1 MNKNNKNFFD
11 KISSLFSYQ
20 STFENRSYE
29 LEHIDTG
36 DYTAAEYEGCLAE
49 LRLIN
54 RWLGDG
60 RALHRGVLKQIKG
73 DDLRKFSLLDIG
85 AGSGELL
92 REAGRWAMKKKFN
105 ARLCGLELNARSV
118 QAMKEESAAFSNIE
132 AVRGD
137 AFKLPFADKSFDYAM
152 CSLFAHHFREN
163 EIVRLLSEFARVA
176 RRSVFIIDLHRHPI
190 AYFFY
195 TTLGKIVLHNRLVRE
210 DGALSI
216 LRGFKTG
223 DFEQLARDAKLKNF
237 TVERSFPFRLTLT
250 ARLAETES

>member
-1 MNKNNKNFFD
+1 MNKNNKNFFH
-11 KISSLFSYQ
+11 KISSFFSYQ

-36 DYTAAEYEGCLAE
+36 NYTASEYEGCLAE

-54 RWLGDG
+54 RWLGDK
-60 RALHRGVLKQIKG
+60 RALYRGVLKQIEEEN
-73 DDLRKFSLLDIG
+73 LREFSLLDIG

-92 REAGRWAMKKKFN
+92 REVGRWATAQNIN
-105 ARLCGLELNARSV
+105 ARLCGLELNARAT
-118 QAMKEESAAFSNIE
+118 QAMKEESAAFSNI
-132 AVRGD
+132 AALRGD
-137 AFKLPFADKSFDYAM
+137 AFKLPFADKSFDYVM

-163 EIVRLLSEFARVA
+163 EIVRLLSEFGRVA
-176 RRSVFIIDLHRHPI
+176 RHRIFIIDLHRHPI
-190 AYFFY
+190 AYLLY

-223 DFEQLARDAKLKNF
+223 ELEQFARDAKLKNF

-250 ARLAETES
+250 ARLNKFES